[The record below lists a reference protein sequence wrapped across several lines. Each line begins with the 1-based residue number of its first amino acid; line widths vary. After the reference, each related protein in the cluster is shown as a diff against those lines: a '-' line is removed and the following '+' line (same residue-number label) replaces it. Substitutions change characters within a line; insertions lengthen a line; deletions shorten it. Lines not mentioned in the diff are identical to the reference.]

1 MRSCVYVGSVV
12 HERLRPKRHRLSYRV
27 FSLLLD
33 LSEIDRLASGL
44 RLFSRARFNLFSFH
58 DRDHGERGG
67 GAIEAHVRRLLAE
80 GGIDTGG
87 GPIRLL
93 AYPRVLGYV
102 FNPLSVYFCYDA
114 QERLCATLY
123 EVSNT
128 FGERHSYLIGAETDG
143 QAVAQSVEKQLY
155 VSPFNSMAGDYRFR
169 LRPPHEDVTV
179 GILYRDGDGPLLKA
193 HFHGHRRPLT
203 DATLARLALTHP
215 AMTLK
220 VTAGIHLE
228 ALRLWLKRVP
238 LQSRPPAPRFA
249 ATLPAKTPHE

>member
-1 MRSCVYVGSVV
+1 MRSSIYVGSVV

-27 FSLLLD
+27 FALLLD
-33 LSEIDRLASGL
+33 LTELDRLDRGL
-44 RLFSRARFNLFSFH
+44 RLFSRGRFNVFSFH
-58 DRDHGERGG
+58 DADHGDRSGE
-67 GAIEAHVRRLLAE
+67 AIDAHVRGLLTK

-93 AYPRVLGYV
+93 AYPRLLGYV

-114 QERLCATLY
+114 HERLCATLY

-128 FGERHSYLIGAETDG
+128 FGERHSYLIRAETDG
-143 QAVAQSVEKQLY
+143 GMIAQSATKQLH
-155 VSPFNSMAGDYRFR
+155 VSPFNGLGGDYRFR
-169 LRPPHEDVTV
+169 LRPPDEDVTV
-179 GILYRDGDGPLLKA
+179 GILYRDADGPLLKA

-220 VTAGIHLE
+220 VTLGIHLE

-238 LQSRPPAPRFA
+238 LQPRPAAPRFA
-249 ATLPAKTPHE
+249 ATLPLKVPHE